1 MIKCII
7 FDLDGTLLDS
17 IEDIKDAIN
26 FSFNDFNYPVSYSR
40 EDVKHFIGHGAKDL
54 VYMAG
59 KKFNISNEELDLIYE
74 RYANYYRVKNNIKT
88 KPFDGM
94 NDTLLK
100 LKEKGF
106 ILCVLSNKKDR
117 DVHSCINQHFK
128 NYFDYITGQKDN
140 IALKPDP
147 EMINLIIDKF
157 HLKREEV
164 LMVGDMHVDELTAIN
179 ARIKF
184 VGCTYG
190 YSIKK
195 FNTYDALIN
204 SPKELLDFLEYGN

>member
-7 FDLDGTLLDS
+7 FDLDGTILDTLD
-17 IEDIKDAIN
+17 DIKDAIN
-26 FSFNDFNYPVSYSR
+26 FAFNDFNYSAKYTK
-40 EDVKHFIGHGAKDL
+40 EEVKHFIGHGAKDL

-59 KKFNISNEELDLIYE
+59 KKFNISDSEFELIYD
-74 RYANYYRVKNNIKT
+74 RYANYYRVRNNIKT
-88 KPFDGM
+88 KPFDGIKEVI
-94 NDTLLK
+94 LK
-100 LKEKGF
+100 LKEKWL

-117 DVHSCINQHFK
+117 DVQSCIKQHF
-128 NYFDYITGQKDN
+128 NHCFDFIAGQKEN

-147 EMINLIIDKF
+147 TMINMIIDQF

-164 LMVGDMHVDELTAIN
+164 VMVGDMHVDEITAIN
-179 ARIKF
+179 AGIKF

-195 FNTYDALIN
+195 FEVYNALIDR
-204 SPKELLDFLEYGN
+204 PKELLEYLGYDN